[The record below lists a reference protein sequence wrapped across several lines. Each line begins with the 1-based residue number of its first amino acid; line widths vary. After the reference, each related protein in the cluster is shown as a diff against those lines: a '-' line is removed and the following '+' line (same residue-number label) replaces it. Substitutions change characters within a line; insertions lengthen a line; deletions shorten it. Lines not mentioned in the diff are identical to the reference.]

1 MRLPLSM
8 EEYDNLVEKLVLHDE
23 QELVKLIR
31 DKFKK
36 SLPSKEGMSN
46 KQEAGKNA
54 RKKVENINNKKI
66 DIAIVELI
74 RRKEAITVTN
84 VSKEAKLSYN
94 TANKYKVRIKLA
106 ASEEKNKKEN
116 PHLFH

>member
-1 MRLPLSM
+1 MRLTLSM

-54 RKKVENINNKKI
+54 IKKVENINNKKI

-84 VSKEAKLSYN
+84 VAKEAKLSYN
-94 TANKYKVRIKLA
+94 TANKYKVRIRLA
-106 ASEEKNKKEN
+106 ASEEKYKKEN
-116 PHLFH
+116 SHQFH

>member
-1 MRLPLSM
+1 MRLTLSM

-46 KQEAGKNA
+46 KC
-54 RKKVENINNKKI
+54 
-66 DIAIVELI
+66 
-74 RRKEAITVTN
+74 
-84 VSKEAKLSYN
+84 
-94 TANKYKVRIKLA
+94 
-106 ASEEKNKKEN
+106 
-116 PHLFH
+116 

>member
-1 MRLPLSM
+1 MRLTLSM

-31 DKFKK
+31 DRFKK

-66 DIAIVELI
+66 YSLLEVDRFMHISENL
-74 RRKEAITVTN
+74 VT
-84 VSKEAKLSYN
+84 
-94 TANKYKVRIKLA
+94 
-106 ASEEKNKKEN
+106 
-116 PHLFH
+116 